1 LKESDVTLDSIGYTQ
16 VEALVAGRDQAV
28 SVYTNN
34 EPVQLRAQGY
44 NLTELRVADY
54 VQLASNGLITNEA
67 TAAENPALVRG
78 MVAALMHGLSD
89 TIADPEAAYQISL
102 AYVDTLAQADTGV
115 QKQVLATSIDLW
127 KAPRLGESNL
137 AAWENMQN
145 VLLDMGLLTKSLDVT
160 KAFTNQFLP

>member
-1 LKESDVTLDSIGYTQ
+1 
-16 VEALVAGRDQAV
+16 
-28 SVYTNN
+28 
-34 EPVQLRAQGY
+34 
-44 NLTELRVADY
+44 
-54 VQLASNGLITNEA
+54 
-67 TAAENPALVRG
+67 